1 MKKTRINVLTTVNA
15 DKIKIARS
23 EIEGEKYVAIKNVLW
38 MADNS
43 VLNGGLYSAAENEKG
58 YASMDGRVMPFGHP
72 MVNGQ
77 YVAIS
82 NLDSANVAVA
92 LGKHYGGV
100 HAQNVRKERS
110 SYFADVMINERVANS
125 HDDGKLL
132 LEWAANAESYNSGKG
147 EKPSNIHMS
156 TGLMTNRIHANGEV
170 NGEKYTW
177 SANDQQYD
185 HLAILFHERGA
196 GGDAVSIAVNCESVI
211 NSELIINDD
220 EALKDSYGDK
230 LSLLSA
236 AVSERFGSPGA
247 YAYVEDF
254 DDEGL
259 VFTTPQ
265 GQYRISYHMEDGNPI
280 LTGEQKEVTRK
291 TEYIVKNSGWLERL
305 KHMLQFNSKIIDQP
319 VQVNEEVD
327 MTPEEVQAIVTK
339 ALEAT
344 NASLAAVQAE
354 NATLKE
360 DIVKAQAA
368 ISANAESGLAEK
380 RDVVAKEHGE
390 VVANA
395 LTGDA
400 LDAMFAKCQTA
411 ASLLG
416 GMPQVNSSDFK
427 APTMGE
433 HFGSAK

>member
-1 MKKTRINVLTTVNA
+1 MSKEARVNMRVSVNHATIRYETHNGREHMVIPSFTLPDGVVMNGGMYPHDEIEKSYKSLEGTLAPLSHPQVDGDYVAANQAEAINAHHIGAWNRNVKRVGNRVALEKWVDIEFAKTTEGGRQLIEAVNNGSPIHTSTGIFLNREMTPNA
-15 DKIKIARS
+15 EGYGWIARDMTFDHD
-23 EIEGEKYVAIKNVLW
+23 AIL
-38 MADNS
+38 
-43 VLNGGLYSAAENEKG
+43 LNEVGAATPE
-58 YASMDGRVMPFGHP
+58 DGVGM
-72 MVNGQ
+72 MVNKT
-77 YVAIS
+77 
-82 NLDSANVAVA
+82 L
-92 LGKHYGGV
+92 
-100 HAQNVRKERS
+100 
-110 SYFADVMINERVANS
+110 
-125 HDDGKLL
+125 
-132 LEWAANAESYNSGKG
+132 
-147 EKPSNIHMS
+147 
-156 TGLMTNRIHANGEV
+156 
-170 NGEKYTW
+170 
-177 SANDQQYD
+177 
-185 HLAILFHERGA
+185 
-196 GGDAVSIAVNCESVI
+196 VI
-211 NSELIINDD
+211 NSVVPTVNDD

-236 AVSERFGSPGA
+236 AISERFGSPDA

-344 NASLAAVQAE
+344 NASLAAVRAE

-368 ISANAESGLAEK
+368 ISANAESGLVEK
-380 RDVVAKEHGE
+380 RAVVAKEHGE

>member
-1 MKKTRINVLTTVNA
+1 MEKEARVNMRVSVNHATIRYETHNGREHMVIPSFTLPDGVVMNGGMYPHDEIEKSYKSLEGTLAPLSHPQVDGDYVAANQAEAINAHHIGAWNRNVKRVGNRVALEKWVDIEFAKTTEGGRQLIEAVNNGYPIHTSTGIFLNREMTPNA
-15 DKIKIARS
+15 DGYGWIARDMTFDHD
-23 EIEGEKYVAIKNVLW
+23 AIL
-38 MADNS
+38 
-43 VLNGGLYSAAENEKG
+43 LNEVGAATPE
-58 YASMDGRVMPFGHP
+58 DGVGM
-72 MVNGQ
+72 MVNKT
-77 YVAIS
+77 
-82 NLDSANVAVA
+82 L
-92 LGKHYGGV
+92 
-100 HAQNVRKERS
+100 
-110 SYFADVMINERVANS
+110 
-125 HDDGKLL
+125 
-132 LEWAANAESYNSGKG
+132 
-147 EKPSNIHMS
+147 
-156 TGLMTNRIHANGEV
+156 
-170 NGEKYTW
+170 
-177 SANDQQYD
+177 
-185 HLAILFHERGA
+185 
-196 GGDAVSIAVNCESVI
+196 VI
-211 NSELIINDD
+211 NSVVPTVNED
-220 EALKDSYGDK
+220 EALSHSYGDK
-230 LSLLSA
+230 LSLLGA
-236 AVSERFGSPGA
+236 AVSERFGSPGV

-280 LTGEQKEVTRK
+280 LTGDQKEVTRK

-305 KHMLQFNSKIIDQP
+305 KHMLNYSSKITEQP

-327 MTPEEVQAIVTK
+327 MTPEEVQAIHDKIGALNT
-339 ALEAT
+339 ALE
-344 NASLAAVQAE
+344 SVQAE
-354 NATLKE
+354 NVALKE

-380 RDVVAKEHGE
+380 RAVVAKEHGE

>member
-1 MKKTRINVLTTVNA
+1 MAKETRVNMRVSVNHATIRYETHNGREHMVIPSFTLPDGVVMNGGMYPHDEIEKSYKSLEGTLAPLSHPQVDGDYVAANQAEAINAHHIGAWNRNVKRVGNRVALEKWVDIEFAKTTEGGRQLIEAVNNGSPIHTSTGIFLNREMTPNA
-15 DKIKIARS
+15 DGYGWIARDMTFDHD
-23 EIEGEKYVAIKNVLW
+23 AIL
-38 MADNS
+38 
-43 VLNGGLYSAAENEKG
+43 LNEVGAATPE
-58 YASMDGRVMPFGHP
+58 DGVGM
-72 MVNGQ
+72 MVNKT
-77 YVAIS
+77 
-82 NLDSANVAVA
+82 L
-92 LGKHYGGV
+92 
-100 HAQNVRKERS
+100 
-110 SYFADVMINERVANS
+110 
-125 HDDGKLL
+125 
-132 LEWAANAESYNSGKG
+132 
-147 EKPSNIHMS
+147 
-156 TGLMTNRIHANGEV
+156 
-170 NGEKYTW
+170 
-177 SANDQQYD
+177 
-185 HLAILFHERGA
+185 
-196 GGDAVSIAVNCESVI
+196 VI
-211 NSELIINDD
+211 NSVVPIVNDD

-236 AVSERFGSPGA
+236 AVSERFGSPDA

-259 VFTTPQ
+259 VFSTPQ

-280 LTGEQKEVTRK
+280 LTGDQKEVTRK

-354 NATLKE
+354 NATLKA
-360 DIVKAQAA
+360 DIVKAQTA

-380 RDVVAKEHGE
+380 RAVVAKEHGE

-400 LDAMFAKCQTA
+400 LDAMFAKCHTA
-411 ASLLG
+411 SNLINGISA
-416 GMPQVNSSDFK
+416 NSADK
-427 APTMGE
+427 LPVDAAAY
-433 HFGSAK
+433 FGSAK

>member
-1 MKKTRINVLTTVNA
+1 MSKEARVNMRVSVNHATIRYETHNGREHMVIPSFTLPDGVVMNGGMYPHDEIEKSYKSLEGTLAPLSHPQVDGDYVAANQAEAINAHHIGAWNRNVKRVGNRVALEKWVDIEFAKTTEGGRQLIEAVNNGSPIHTSTGIFLNREMTPNA
-15 DKIKIARS
+15 DGYGWIARDMTFDHD
-23 EIEGEKYVAIKNVLW
+23 AIL
-38 MADNS
+38 
-43 VLNGGLYSAAENEKG
+43 LNEVGAATPE
-58 YASMDGRVMPFGHP
+58 DGVGM
-72 MVNGQ
+72 MVNKT
-77 YVAIS
+77 
-82 NLDSANVAVA
+82 L
-92 LGKHYGGV
+92 
-100 HAQNVRKERS
+100 
-110 SYFADVMINERVANS
+110 
-125 HDDGKLL
+125 
-132 LEWAANAESYNSGKG
+132 
-147 EKPSNIHMS
+147 
-156 TGLMTNRIHANGEV
+156 
-170 NGEKYTW
+170 
-177 SANDQQYD
+177 
-185 HLAILFHERGA
+185 
-196 GGDAVSIAVNCESVI
+196 VI
-211 NSELIINDD
+211 NSVVPTVNDD

-236 AVSERFGSPGA
+236 AVSERFGSPDA

-280 LTGEQKEVTRK
+280 LTGDQKEVTRK

-368 ISANAESGLAEK
+368 ISANAESGLVEK
-380 RDVVAKEHGE
+380 RAVVAKEHGE

>member
-147 EKPSNIHMS
+147 EKPGNIHMS
-156 TGLMTNRIHANGEV
+156 TGLMTNRIQANGEV

-196 GGDAVSIAVNCESVI
+196 GGDSVSIAVNCESVI

-236 AVSERFGSPGA
+236 AVSERFGSPDA

-280 LTGEQKEVTRK
+280 LTGDQKEVTRK

-354 NATLKE
+354 NVTLKA
-360 DIVKAQAA
+360 DIVKAQTA

-380 RDVVAKEHGE
+380 RAVVAKEHGE

>member
-1 MKKTRINVLTTVNA
+1 MAKETRVNMRVSVNHAAIRYETHNGREHMVIPSFTLPDGVVMNGGMYPHDEIEKSYKSLEGTLAPLSHPQVDGDYVAANQAEAINAHHIGAWNRNVKRVGNRVALEKWVDIEFAKTTEGGRQLIEAVNNGSPIHTSTGIFLNREMTPNA
-15 DKIKIARS
+15 EGYGWIARDMTFDHD
-23 EIEGEKYVAIKNVLW
+23 AIL
-38 MADNS
+38 
-43 VLNGGLYSAAENEKG
+43 LNEVGAATPE
-58 YASMDGRVMPFGHP
+58 DGVGM
-72 MVNGQ
+72 MVNKT
-77 YVAIS
+77 
-82 NLDSANVAVA
+82 L
-92 LGKHYGGV
+92 
-100 HAQNVRKERS
+100 
-110 SYFADVMINERVANS
+110 
-125 HDDGKLL
+125 
-132 LEWAANAESYNSGKG
+132 
-147 EKPSNIHMS
+147 
-156 TGLMTNRIHANGEV
+156 
-170 NGEKYTW
+170 
-177 SANDQQYD
+177 
-185 HLAILFHERGA
+185 
-196 GGDAVSIAVNCESVI
+196 VI
-211 NSELIINDD
+211 NSVVPTVNDD
-220 EALKDSYGDK
+220 EALSHSYGDK

-236 AVSERFGSPGA
+236 AISERFGSPGV

-305 KHMLQFNSKIIDQP
+305 KHMLNYSSKITEQP

-327 MTPEEVQAIVTK
+327 MTPEEVQAIHDKIGALNT
-339 ALEAT
+339 ALE
-344 NASLAAVQAE
+344 SVQAE
-354 NATLKE
+354 NVTLKA
-360 DIVKAQAA
+360 DIVKAQTA

-380 RDVVAKEHGE
+380 RAVVAKEHGE

>member
-1 MKKTRINVLTTVNA
+1 MAKEARVNMRVSVNHATIRYETHNGREHMVIPSFTLPDGVVMNGGMYPHDEIEKSYKSLEGTLAPLSHPQVDGDYVAANQAEAINAHHIGAWNRNVKRVGNRVALEKWVDIEFAKTTEGGRQLIEAVNNGSPIHTSTGIFLNREMTPNA
-15 DKIKIARS
+15 DGYGWIARDMTFDHD
-23 EIEGEKYVAIKNVLW
+23 AIL
-38 MADNS
+38 
-43 VLNGGLYSAAENEKG
+43 LNEVGAATPE
-58 YASMDGRVMPFGHP
+58 DGVGM
-72 MVNGQ
+72 MVNKT
-77 YVAIS
+77 
-82 NLDSANVAVA
+82 L
-92 LGKHYGGV
+92 
-100 HAQNVRKERS
+100 
-110 SYFADVMINERVANS
+110 
-125 HDDGKLL
+125 
-132 LEWAANAESYNSGKG
+132 
-147 EKPSNIHMS
+147 
-156 TGLMTNRIHANGEV
+156 
-170 NGEKYTW
+170 
-177 SANDQQYD
+177 
-185 HLAILFHERGA
+185 
-196 GGDAVSIAVNCESVI
+196 VI
-211 NSELIINDD
+211 NSVVPTVNDD
-220 EALKDSYGDK
+220 EALSHSYGEK
-230 LSLLSA
+230 LSLLGA
-236 AVSERFGSPGA
+236 AVSERFGSPDA

-259 VFTTPQ
+259 VFSTPQ

-327 MTPEEVQAIVTK
+327 MTPEEVQAIHDKIGALNT
-339 ALEAT
+339 ALE
-344 NASLAAVQAE
+344 SVQAE
-354 NATLKE
+354 NVTLKA
-360 DIVKAQAA
+360 DIVKAQTA

-380 RDVVAKEHGE
+380 RAVVAKEHGE

>member
-1 MKKTRINVLTTVNA
+1 MAKEARVNMRVSVNHAAIRYETHNGREHMVIPSFTLPDGVVMNGGMYPHDEIEKSYKSLEGTLAPLSHPQVDGEYVSANKAEAINAHHIGAWNRNVKRVGNRVSVEKWVDIEFAKTTEGGRKLIEAVNKGDPIHTSTGILLDREMTPNA
-15 DKIKIARS
+15 DGYSWIARDM
-23 EIEGEKYVAIKNVLW
+23 IFDHDAVLIGETGAATP
-38 MADNS
+38 ADG
-43 VLNGGLYSAAENEKG
+43 VG
-58 YASMDGRVMPFGHP
+58 M
-72 MVNGQ
+72 MVNKT
-77 YVAIS
+77 
-82 NLDSANVAVA
+82 L
-92 LGKHYGGV
+92 
-100 HAQNVRKERS
+100 
-110 SYFADVMINERVANS
+110 
-125 HDDGKLL
+125 
-132 LEWAANAESYNSGKG
+132 
-147 EKPSNIHMS
+147 
-156 TGLMTNRIHANGEV
+156 
-170 NGEKYTW
+170 
-177 SANDQQYD
+177 
-185 HLAILFHERGA
+185 
-196 GGDAVSIAVNCESVI
+196 VI
-211 NSELIINDD
+211 NSVVPTVNED
-220 EALKDSYGDK
+220 EALSHSYGDK

-280 LTGEQKEVTRK
+280 LTGEHKEVTRK

-305 KHMLQFNSKIIDQP
+305 KHMLNYSSKITEQP

-327 MTPEEVQAIVTK
+327 MTPEEVQAIHDKIGALNT
-339 ALEAT
+339 ALE
-344 NASLAAVQAE
+344 SVQAE
-354 NATLKE
+354 NVTLKE

-380 RDVVAKEHGE
+380 RAVVAKEHGE

>member
-1 MKKTRINVLTTVNA
+1 M
-15 DKIKIARS
+15 
-23 EIEGEKYVAIKNVLW
+23 
-38 MADNS
+38 
-43 VLNGGLYSAAENEKG
+43 
-58 YASMDGRVMPFGHP
+58 
-72 MVNGQ
+72 
-77 YVAIS
+77 
-82 NLDSANVAVA
+82 
-92 LGKHYGGV
+92 
-100 HAQNVRKERS
+100 
-110 SYFADVMINERVANS
+110 
-125 HDDGKLL
+125 
-132 LEWAANAESYNSGKG
+132 
-147 EKPSNIHMS
+147 
-156 TGLMTNRIHANGEV
+156 
-170 NGEKYTW
+170 
-177 SANDQQYD
+177 
-185 HLAILFHERGA
+185 
-196 GGDAVSIAVNCESVI
+196 
-211 NSELIINDD
+211 
-220 EALKDSYGDK
+220 
-230 LSLLSA
+230 
-236 AVSERFGSPGA
+236 
-247 YAYVEDF
+247 
-254 DDEGL
+254 

-265 GQYRISYHMEDGNPI
+265 GQYRISYHMEDGNPV
-280 LTGEQKEVTRK
+280 LTGDQKEVTRK

-354 NATLKE
+354 NVTLKA
-360 DIVKAQAA
+360 DIVKAQTA

-380 RDVVAKEHGE
+380 RAVVAKEHGE

>member
-1 MKKTRINVLTTVNA
+1 MSKEARVNMRVSVNHAAIRYETHNGREHMVIPSFTLPDGVVMNGGMYPHDEIEKSYKSLEGTLAPLSHPQVDGDYVTANQAEAINAHHIGAWNRNVKRVGNRVALEKWVDIEFAKTTEGGRQLIEAVNNGSPIHTSTGIFLNREMTPNA
-15 DKIKIARS
+15 DGYGWIARDMTFDHD
-23 EIEGEKYVAIKNVLW
+23 AIL
-38 MADNS
+38 
-43 VLNGGLYSAAENEKG
+43 LNDVGAATPE
-58 YASMDGRVMPFGHP
+58 DGVGM
-72 MVNGQ
+72 MVNKT
-77 YVAIS
+77 
-82 NLDSANVAVA
+82 L
-92 LGKHYGGV
+92 
-100 HAQNVRKERS
+100 
-110 SYFADVMINERVANS
+110 
-125 HDDGKLL
+125 
-132 LEWAANAESYNSGKG
+132 
-147 EKPSNIHMS
+147 
-156 TGLMTNRIHANGEV
+156 
-170 NGEKYTW
+170 
-177 SANDQQYD
+177 
-185 HLAILFHERGA
+185 
-196 GGDAVSIAVNCESVI
+196 VI
-211 NSELIINDD
+211 NSVVPTVNDD

-230 LSLLSA
+230 LSLISA
-236 AVSERFGSPGA
+236 AISERFGSPDA

-305 KHMLQFNSKIIDQP
+305 KHMLNYSSKITEQP

-327 MTPEEVQAIVTK
+327 MTPEEVQAIHDKIGALNT
-339 ALEAT
+339 ALE
-344 NASLAAVQAE
+344 SVQAE
-354 NATLKE
+354 NVTLKE

-380 RDVVAKEHGE
+380 RAVVAKEHGE

>member
-1 MKKTRINVLTTVNA
+1 MAKETRVNMRVSVNHAAIRYETHNGREHMVIPSFTLPDGVVMNGGMYPHDEIEKSYKSLEGTLAPLSHPQVDGEYVSANKAEAINAHHIGAWNRNVKRVGNRVSVEKWVDLEFAKTTEGGRKLIEAVNKGDPIHTSTGILLDREMTPNA
-15 DKIKIARS
+15 DGYSWIARDM
-23 EIEGEKYVAIKNVLW
+23 IFDHDAVLIGETGAATP
-38 MADNS
+38 ADG
-43 VLNGGLYSAAENEKG
+43 VG
-58 YASMDGRVMPFGHP
+58 M
-72 MVNGQ
+72 MVNKT
-77 YVAIS
+77 
-82 NLDSANVAVA
+82 L
-92 LGKHYGGV
+92 
-100 HAQNVRKERS
+100 
-110 SYFADVMINERVANS
+110 
-125 HDDGKLL
+125 
-132 LEWAANAESYNSGKG
+132 
-147 EKPSNIHMS
+147 
-156 TGLMTNRIHANGEV
+156 
-170 NGEKYTW
+170 
-177 SANDQQYD
+177 
-185 HLAILFHERGA
+185 
-196 GGDAVSIAVNCESVI
+196 VI
-211 NSELIINDD
+211 NSVVPTVNDD
-220 EALKDSYGDK
+220 EALSHSYGDK

-236 AVSERFGSPGA
+236 AVSERFGSPDA

-265 GQYRISYHMEDGNPI
+265 GQYRISYHMEDGNTI

-380 RDVVAKEHGE
+380 RAVVAKEHGE

>member
-15 DKIKIARS
+15 DKIKIDRS

-156 TGLMTNRIHANGEV
+156 TGLMTNRIQANGEV

-177 SANDQQYD
+177 SASDQQYD

-196 GGDAVSIAVNCESVI
+196 GGDSVSIAVNCESVI

-236 AVSERFGSPGA
+236 AVSERFGSPDA

-280 LTGEQKEVTRK
+280 LTGDQKEVTRK

-380 RDVVAKEHGE
+380 RAVVAKEHGE

-400 LDAMFAKCQTA
+400 LDAMFAKCHTA
-411 ASLLG
+411 SNLINGISANAAEKL
-416 GMPQVNSSDFK
+416 PVD
-427 APTMGE
+427 AAAY
-433 HFGSAK
+433 FGSAK

>member
-147 EKPSNIHMS
+147 EKPGNIHMS
-156 TGLMTNRIHANGEV
+156 TGLMTNRIQANGEV

-196 GGDAVSIAVNCESVI
+196 GGDSVSIAVNCESVI

-236 AVSERFGSPGA
+236 AVSERFGSPDA

-259 VFTTPQ
+259 VFSTPQ

-354 NATLKE
+354 NVTLKE

-368 ISANAESGLAEK
+368 ISANAESGLVEK
-380 RDVVAKEHGE
+380 RAVVAKEHGE

-400 LDAMFAKCQTA
+400 LDAMFAKCHTA
-411 ASLLG
+411 SNLINGISA
-416 GMPQVNSSDFK
+416 NSADK
-427 APTMGE
+427 LPVDAAAY
-433 HFGSAK
+433 FGSAK

>member
-1 MKKTRINVLTTVNA
+1 MSKEARVNMRVSVNHAAIRYETHNGREHMVIPSFTLPDGVVMNGGMYPHDEIEKSYKSLEGTLAPLSHPQVDGDYVTANQAEAINAHHIGAWNRNVKRVGNRVALEKWVDIEFAKTTEGGRQLIEAVNNGSPIHTSTGIFLNREMTPNA
-15 DKIKIARS
+15 DGYGWIARDMTFDHD
-23 EIEGEKYVAIKNVLW
+23 AIL
-38 MADNS
+38 
-43 VLNGGLYSAAENEKG
+43 LNEVGAATPE
-58 YASMDGRVMPFGHP
+58 DGVGM
-72 MVNGQ
+72 MVNKT
-77 YVAIS
+77 
-82 NLDSANVAVA
+82 L
-92 LGKHYGGV
+92 
-100 HAQNVRKERS
+100 
-110 SYFADVMINERVANS
+110 
-125 HDDGKLL
+125 
-132 LEWAANAESYNSGKG
+132 
-147 EKPSNIHMS
+147 
-156 TGLMTNRIHANGEV
+156 
-170 NGEKYTW
+170 
-177 SANDQQYD
+177 
-185 HLAILFHERGA
+185 
-196 GGDAVSIAVNCESVI
+196 VI
-211 NSELIINDD
+211 NSVVPTVNDD

-230 LSLLSA
+230 LSILSA
-236 AVSERFGSPGA
+236 AISERFGSPDA

-280 LTGEQKEVTRK
+280 LTGDQKEVTRK

-380 RDVVAKEHGE
+380 RAVVAKEHGE

-411 ASLLG
+411 ASLLS

>member
-1 MKKTRINVLTTVNA
+1 MSKEARVNMRVSVNHAAIRYETHNGREHMVIPSFTLPDGVVMNGGMYPHDEIEKSYKSLEGTLAPLSHPQVDGDYVAANQAEAINAHHIGAWNRNVKRVGNRVALEKWVDIEFAKTTEGGRQLIEAVNNGSPIHTSTGIFLNREMTPNA
-15 DKIKIARS
+15 DGYGWIARDMTFDHD
-23 EIEGEKYVAIKNVLW
+23 AIL
-38 MADNS
+38 
-43 VLNGGLYSAAENEKG
+43 LNEVGAATPE
-58 YASMDGRVMPFGHP
+58 DGVGM
-72 MVNGQ
+72 MVNKT
-77 YVAIS
+77 
-82 NLDSANVAVA
+82 L
-92 LGKHYGGV
+92 
-100 HAQNVRKERS
+100 
-110 SYFADVMINERVANS
+110 
-125 HDDGKLL
+125 
-132 LEWAANAESYNSGKG
+132 
-147 EKPSNIHMS
+147 
-156 TGLMTNRIHANGEV
+156 
-170 NGEKYTW
+170 
-177 SANDQQYD
+177 
-185 HLAILFHERGA
+185 
-196 GGDAVSIAVNCESVI
+196 VI
-211 NSELIINDD
+211 NSVVPTVNDD

-236 AVSERFGSPGA
+236 AVSERFGSPDA

-259 VFTTPQ
+259 VFSTPQ
-265 GQYRISYHMEDGNPI
+265 GQYRIRYHMEDGNPI
-280 LTGEQKEVTRK
+280 LTGDQKEVTRK

-305 KHMLQFNSKIIDQP
+305 KHMLNYSSKITEQP

-327 MTPEEVQAIVTK
+327 MTPEEVQAIHDKIGALNT
-339 ALEAT
+339 ALE
-344 NASLAAVQAE
+344 SVQAE
-354 NATLKE
+354 NVTLKA
-360 DIVKAQAA
+360 DIVKAQTA

-380 RDVVAKEHGE
+380 RAVVAKEHGE

>member
-1 MKKTRINVLTTVNA
+1 MAKEARVNMRVSVNHATIRYETHNGREHMVIPSFTLPDGVVMNGGMYPHDEIEKSYKSLEGTLAPLSHPQVDGDYVAANQAEAINAHHIGAWNRNVKRVGNRVALEKWVDIEFAKTTEGGRQLIEAVNNGSPIHTSTGIFLNREMTPNA
-15 DKIKIARS
+15 DGYGWIARDMTFDHD
-23 EIEGEKYVAIKNVLW
+23 AIL
-38 MADNS
+38 
-43 VLNGGLYSAAENEKG
+43 LNEVGAATPE
-58 YASMDGRVMPFGHP
+58 DGVGM
-72 MVNGQ
+72 MVNKT
-77 YVAIS
+77 
-82 NLDSANVAVA
+82 L
-92 LGKHYGGV
+92 
-100 HAQNVRKERS
+100 
-110 SYFADVMINERVANS
+110 
-125 HDDGKLL
+125 
-132 LEWAANAESYNSGKG
+132 
-147 EKPSNIHMS
+147 
-156 TGLMTNRIHANGEV
+156 
-170 NGEKYTW
+170 
-177 SANDQQYD
+177 
-185 HLAILFHERGA
+185 
-196 GGDAVSIAVNCESVI
+196 VI
-211 NSELIINDD
+211 NSVVPTVNDD

-236 AVSERFGSPGA
+236 AISERFGSPGA

-259 VFTTPQ
+259 VFSTPH

-360 DIVKAQAA
+360 DIAKAQTA

-380 RDVVAKEHGE
+380 RAVVAKEHGE

-400 LDAMFAKCQTA
+400 LDEMFAKCQTA

>member
-1 MKKTRINVLTTVNA
+1 MSKEARVNMRVSVNHATIRYETHNGREHMVIPSFTLPDGVVMNGGMYPHDEIEKSYKSLEGTLAPLSHPQVDGDYVAANQAEAINAHHIGAWNRNVKRVGNRVALEKWVDIEFAKTTEGGRQLIEAVNNGSPIHTSTGIFLNREMTPNA
-15 DKIKIARS
+15 DGYGWIARDMTFDHD
-23 EIEGEKYVAIKNVLW
+23 AIL
-38 MADNS
+38 
-43 VLNGGLYSAAENEKG
+43 LNEVGAATPE
-58 YASMDGRVMPFGHP
+58 DGVGM
-72 MVNGQ
+72 MVNKT
-77 YVAIS
+77 
-82 NLDSANVAVA
+82 L
-92 LGKHYGGV
+92 
-100 HAQNVRKERS
+100 
-110 SYFADVMINERVANS
+110 
-125 HDDGKLL
+125 
-132 LEWAANAESYNSGKG
+132 
-147 EKPSNIHMS
+147 
-156 TGLMTNRIHANGEV
+156 
-170 NGEKYTW
+170 
-177 SANDQQYD
+177 
-185 HLAILFHERGA
+185 
-196 GGDAVSIAVNCESVI
+196 VI
-211 NSELIINDD
+211 NSVVPTVNDD

-236 AVSERFGSPGA
+236 AVSERFGSPDA

-280 LTGEQKEVTRK
+280 LTGDQKEVTRK

-368 ISANAESGLAEK
+368 ISANTESGLAEK
-380 RDVVAKEHGE
+380 RAVVAKEHGE

-416 GMPQVNSSDFK
+416 GMPQVNSSNFK